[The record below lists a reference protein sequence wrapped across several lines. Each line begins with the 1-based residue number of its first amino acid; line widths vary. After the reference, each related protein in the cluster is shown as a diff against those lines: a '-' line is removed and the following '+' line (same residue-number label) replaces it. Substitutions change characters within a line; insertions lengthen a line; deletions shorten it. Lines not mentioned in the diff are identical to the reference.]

1 MTTGKIIALN
11 IWAFFSKMMSLL
23 FNTLSGFVI
32 AFLSRNMCLL
42 ISWLQSPSTVILES
56 KKIFHSFHL
65 SLFICREV
73 MGPDSM
79 ILVLWMLSFKTAFS
93 LTSFPFTKRL
103 FSTSLV
109 SDVRVVSSA
118 YLGVVDISSSSL
130 DYSRSGSDSPLNL
143 LFSFNIILDFM
154 INHKYFVAQLL
165 SCIQLFATPRT
176 AAWQDSLSFTI
187 YWSLLKLMSI
197 KSVMPSNHLILCHP
211 LLLHSIFP
219 SIRVFSNESALRIRW
234 PKYWTSASASVLP
247 MNIEG

>member
-1 MTTGKIIALN
+1 M
-11 IWAFFSKMMSLL
+11 
-23 FNTLSGFVI
+23 
-32 AFLSRNMCLL
+32 R
-42 ISWLQSPSTVILES
+42 
-56 KKIFHSFHL
+56 
-65 SLFICREV
+65 
-73 MGPDSM
+73 PDAM

-103 FSTSLV
+103 FSTSSV
-109 SDVRVVSSA
+109 SAIRVVSSA

-176 AAWQDSLSFTI
+176 AAWQASLSFTI

-197 KSVMPSNHLILCHP
+197 KSVMLSNHLILCHP
-211 LLLHSIFP
+211 LLLPPSIFP
-219 SIRVFSNESALRIRW
+219 NIRVFSNESVLHIRW
-234 PKYWTSASASVLP
+234 PKYWTSTSASVLP
-247 MNIEG
+247 MNIGG